1 MQKASQSISGVTFEF
16 GHKTIVMKNKY
27 AIILGNLG
35 NTRDRFCPGYKNNP
49 STEEMLKAAIERVPH
64 IEGIEL
70 VGTWD
75 IRPDNVKDMKARL
88 ADAGIACASIIPDTF
103 TVPEYGKG
111 SITNIDAGIRK
122 QAVSYLRQMSEV
134 AMEMDCK
141 IVNLWLGQDGYDYL
155 LATDYDQ
162 ERNWLTEATR
172 TLAKEFPSLKYALEY
187 KPKEPRNF
195 SYHARMAD
203 TILAAK
209 ETGCDNVGVTID
221 TGHSF
226 YAGENVAEAVVLAK
240 RAGDLLYHMHFNDN
254 HGSWDD
260 DMIVSSVHFT
270 VYIELLFWLKK
281 TGYTGWISM
290 DQYPYRE
297 DAVDAISESILWVK
311 KFEQIVETYYT
322 EIEALIKENDAVKT
336 SRFLRKLIA

>member
-1 MQKASQSISGVTFEF
+1 MD
-16 GHKTIVMKNKY
+16 NKY

-35 NTRDRFCPGYKNNP
+35 NTRDRFCQGYKVNP
-49 STEEMLKAAIERVPH
+49 SSEEMLQLALERIPH
-64 IEGIEL
+64 IQGIEL

-75 IRPDNVKDMKARL
+75 IRPDNVSDMKKRMD
-88 ADAGIACASIIPDTF
+88 DAGVACASIIPDTF
-103 TVPEYGKG
+103 GNPRFGKG
-111 SITNIDAGIRK
+111 SITSIDA
-122 QAVSYLRQMSEV
+122 AVRREALDYLRQMSEV
-134 AMEMDCK
+134 ALRMDCG

-162 ERNWLTEATR
+162 ERDWLLEATR
-172 TLAKEFPSLKYALEY
+172 TLATEFPALRYALEY

-203 TILAAK
+203 TVLAAK
-209 ETGCDNVGVTID
+209 ETGCANVGVTID

-226 YAGENVAEAVVLAK
+226 YAGENVAEAVVLAR
-240 RAGDLLYHMHFNDN
+240 RAGNLLFHMHFNDN

-270 VYIELLFWLKK
+270 TYVELLFWLKK
-281 TGYTGWISM
+281 TGYEGWISM

-311 KFEQIVETYYT
+311 KYEQIVATHYK
-322 EIEALIKENDAVKT
+322 EIEALISENDAVKT
-336 SRFLRKLIA
+336 SRFLRKLIL

>member
-1 MQKASQSISGVTFEF
+1 MD
-16 GHKTIVMKNKY
+16 NKY

-35 NTRDRFCPGYKNNP
+35 NTRDRFCQGYKVNP
-49 STEEMLKAAIERVPH
+49 SSEEMLTMALERMPH
-64 IEGIEL
+64 IQGIEL

-75 IRPDNVKDMKARL
+75 IRPDNVKDMKKRL
-88 ADAGIACASIIPDTF
+88 DDAGVACASIIPDTF
-103 TVPEYGKG
+103 ANPVFGRG
-111 SITNIDAGIRK
+111 SITSINAAVRQ
-122 QAVSYLRQMSEV
+122 QALDYLRQMSEV
-134 AMEMDCK
+134 ALEMNCG

-155 LATDYDQ
+155 LATDYDT
-162 ERNWLTEATR
+162 ERNWLTENTRAVAT
-172 TLAKEFPSLKYALEY
+172 EFPTLRYALEY

-209 ETGCDNVGVTID
+209 ETGCSNVGITID

-226 YAGENVAEAVVLAK
+226 YSGENVSEAVVLAK
-240 RAGDLLYHMHFNDN
+240 RAGNLLYHMHFNDN

-260 DMIVSSVHFT
+260 DMIVSNVHFT

-281 TGYTGWISM
+281 TGYNGWISM

-311 KFEQIVETYYT
+311 KYEQIVDTYFN
-322 EIEALIKENDAVKT
+322 EIDALVKENDAIKT